1 MDTARTLTQVNRD
14 YGCHCYIE
22 ESSTK
27 PKSNPVTTFFFYFV
41 LIAFVLAV
49 FVFAKPGSG
58 FFGYSYRSI
67 LTGSMRSEMPPGTL
81 VLTKFMKNPAEI
93 RVGDDI
99 TFFMNE
105 TKIVTHR
112 VIAVHEN
119 YDDSGLTGFETQG
132 IDNEKPDKEIVYEGN
147 VIGKVIWHV
156 RYVGAIL
163 QTIADQWLYV
173 AGGILLLFSII
184 YLLGIVFIKEK
195 PQRQTE

>member
-14 YGCHCYIE
+14 YGYHLYIE
-22 ESSTK
+22 ESSAK

-49 FVFAKPGSG
+49 FVFAKPGSS

-67 LTGSMRSEMPPGTL
+67 LTDSMRSEMPPGTL

-93 RVGDDI
+93 RIGDDI
-99 TFFMNE
+99 TFFMTE
-105 TKIVTHR
+105 DKIVTHR

-119 YDDSGLTGFETQG
+119 YDDSGMYGFQTQG
-132 IDNEKPDKEIVYEGN
+132 IDNPSPDKDIVFDGN

-163 QTIADQWLYV
+163 QTISDHWLYV

-184 YLLGIVFIKEK
+184 YLLGIVFRKEK
-195 PQRQTE
+195 PRSNEA